1 MVLLPRDDLP
11 DALQVAGGA
20 GLPDDLR
27 TLLRKALQQPDRSP
41 SALAM
46 REGRAVAIPDLAAD
60 ERFGWA
66 AETLGR
72 YGVRSLVTVP
82 IGPDEAPIGVLNA
95 YFGEQG
101 FDSDDVHLLRAYA
114 RQASIAVARVL
125 AFEQE
130 RRAAAHLAAADQLK
144 ADFVSTVSHE
154 LRTPLTSVSGFIDTV
169 VLRWDQLDDLSKKE
183 LLQRAA
189 WNAGELRRLIE
200 QVLTFSSLEAEGAVD
215 EIRPYAVQRGIDDLV
230 RHMAPVLRD
239 CEVEVDIDPE
249 LVVLAT
255 PDAMQHVIGNLLT
268 NASKFSPDG
277 SRIRIVGRREG
288 ASARIAVIDQGPGVP
303 EAERTRIFDRFY
315 RGKTTRGTR
324 GTGIG
329 LAIVKTS
336 LEALGGDI
344 DLRDAPDGPGTS
356 FEVTLPLADASAE
369 AAVLLL

>member
-27 TLLRKALQQPDRSP
+27 ALLRKALQQPERSP
-41 SALAM
+41 SGLAI

-72 YGVRSLVTVP
+72 NGVRSLVTVP

-239 CEVEVDIDPE
+239 CEVDVDIDPE

-268 NASKFSPDG
+268 PASKFSPVG